1 MMNLVRLYVLYE
13 RLLLFFAGCETDM
26 YRSTI
31 GPDQLERMGVTWAL
45 NNNNNNNNIAFC
57 PKQVGVG

>member
-1 MMNLVRLYVLYE
+1 MNLVRLYVLYE

-31 GPDQLERMGVTWAL
+31 GPDQLERMGVT
-45 NNNNNNNNIAFC
+45 
-57 PKQVGVG
+57 